1 MFLGSDLHRHRG
13 TIQVHERAPW
23 RSDGA
28 ILGPSPLVVL
38 QSASSPPNPHAMSS
52 ARRTSSHRVSN
63 RLAQDWTNSITLGQR
78 YVVEVQRAR
87 GRHPVVRRQ
96 DYLSRQSTN
105 CPRRRYDDDLVQTF
119 NDGVSSENQ
128 HRPPLIG
135 KPKGVPAD
143 LAALHWT
150 PSQPPASQASGSS
163 SAENSSREGGAD
175 R

>member
-28 ILGPSPLVVL
+28 ILGLSPLVVL

-63 RLAQDWTNSITLGQR
+63 KLHKTGPIRSGWASDTWSKFSAHAAGIPSSAVKTTS
-78 YVVEVQRAR
+78 VVNPRIC
-87 GRHPVVRRQ
+87 
-96 DYLSRQSTN
+96 S
-105 CPRRRYDDDLVQTF
+105 RRRYDDDLIQTVD
-119 NDGVSSENQ
+119 DGVSSENQ

-135 KPKGVPAD
+135 KPKSVP
-143 LAALHWT
+143 
-150 PSQPPASQASGSS
+150 
-163 SAENSSREGGAD
+163 D
-175 R
+175 RKSTRLN